1 MKKSIIKLISVILT
15 AIMFSCFI
23 AQGDSLAAKKKKK
36 LTPEE
41 LTQISDT
48 TNRLVKK
55 VYSYSLF
62 SPKDNETL
70 IDLKIKLDDYLPTN
84 TTNPDFPALY
94 YKVGYV
100 YEQREY
106 KDDAIECFKTILENF
121 PDSPYTTKAANELK
135 KMGVKIENPAAGTT
149 SGK

>member
-1 MKKSIIKLISVILT
+1 MKRSVITIFAL
-15 AIMFSCFI
+15 ALVMAVFSCFI
-23 AQGDSLAAKKKKK
+23 FSDDALAAKKKKK

-41 LTQISDT
+41 TTQMSDT
-48 TNRLVKK
+48 ASKLVKK

-62 SPKDNETL
+62 SPKDNENL
-70 IDLKIKLDDYLPTN
+70 IDLKLKLDDYLPAN

-94 YKVGYV
+94 FRVGYV

-121 PDSPYTTKAANELK
+121 PDSPFTAKATNELK
-135 KMGVKIENPAAGTT
+135 KMGVKIENPAAGITT
-149 SGK
+149 GQ

>member
-1 MKKSIIKLISVILT
+1 MKRSVIKFFTVMLVMT
-15 AIMFSCFI
+15 IFSCLMFP
-23 AQGDSLAAKKKKK
+23 GDALAAKKKKK

-48 TNRLVKK
+48 TNNLVKK
-55 VYSYSLF
+55 VYSYALF
-62 SPKDNETL
+62 SPKDNESL
-70 IDLKIKLDDYLPTN
+70 IDLKLKLDDYLPAN

-121 PDSPYTTKAANELK
+121 PDSPFTAKALNELK
-135 KMGVKIENPAAGTT
+135 KMGVKIENPASGTT
-149 SGK
+149 SGQ

>member
-1 MKKSIIKLISVILT
+1 MKKSAIKFFTVILVMT
-15 AIMFSCFI
+15 MFSSFI
-23 AQGDSLAAKKKKK
+23 FSGDAIAAKKKKK

-41 LTQISDT
+41 ITQM
-48 TNRLVKK
+48 TNTASRLVKK

-62 SPKDNETL
+62 SPKDNESL

-94 YKVGYV
+94 YRVGYV

-106 KDDAIECFKTILENF
+106 KDDAIDCFKTILENF
-121 PDSPYTTKAANELK
+121 PDSPFTAKASNELK
-135 KMGVKIENPAAGTT
+135 KMGVKIENPAASTT
-149 SGK
+149 GP